1 MSCEILEFVKTL
13 CYFRFLTRARLWSV
27 VQQHEAGF
35 AGGRVYE
42 VSIVGRLEGRIV
54 ERGQEPVCELEI
66 VGCVRCDSANQLS
79 EVLWIRTITPCR
91 TQLRGLAHCV
101 RTITDFLLSLS
112 LWVSWVLL
120 SLGKLV
126 ISLFW
131 TKIVVAFSGL
141 FLVVCALES
150 LGIARRFSSESSFGL
165 TYRSGSSQEISL
177 RLYR

>member
-1 MSCEILEFVKTL
+1 MLFQIS
-13 CYFRFLTRARLWSV
+13 YTRATGSV
-27 VQQHEAGF
+27 VQQHEADI

-141 FLVVCALES
+141 FFVVCALES

-165 TYRSGSSQEISL
+165 TYRSGSSQEVSL

>member
-1 MSCEILEFVKTL
+1 M
-13 CYFRFLTRARLWSV
+13 
-27 VQQHEAGF
+27 
-35 AGGRVYE
+35 
-42 VSIVGRLEGRIV
+42 
-54 ERGQEPVCELEI
+54 ERGQEPICELEI
-66 VGCVRCDSANQLS
+66 VGCVRCDSINELS
-79 EVLWIRTITPCR
+79 EVLWIRTVTASR

-131 TKIVVAFSGL
+131 TKIVVAFSGW